1 MTEAMTESQ
10 ISNLKSQIAV
20 RGFRGE
26 LRLGEP
32 MANHTTFKIGGPAGV
47 LAVPAGEED
56 LAILAREARE
66 AGLPI
71 LVVGDG
77 SNLLVRDG
85 GIRGVVVS
93 LARFDGIEPLSPRGA
108 FRVGAG
114 VKYQKLAYRMAEEGF
129 TGIEFAVR
137 IPGTVGGALVM
148 NAGTPEGELKD
159 VLLAAAF
166 IFPDGSRRILLKED
180 LGLGYR
186 SSRLPAGAIATTI
199 DVLLAKGS
207 PEVIRGRMDWL
218 ASERRS
224 KQPHGLPNAGSVFKN
239 PPGDFAGRLIEA
251 AGFKGKRTGGA
262 EVSSIHAN
270 FIVNAGGAR
279 AADVLALM
287 EEIERT
293 VAERFGIRLEREIRV
308 VGEG

>member
-1 MTEAMTESQ
+1 MTPVGCPMAD
-10 ISNLKSQIAV
+10 LKSRIV
-20 RGFRGE
+20 SSGFRGE

-32 MANHTTFKIGGPAGV
+32 MSNRTTFKIGGPADV
-47 LAVPAGEED
+47 FAVPADEAD
-56 LAILAREARE
+56 LAVLAREARE
-66 AGLPI
+66 AGLPV

-108 FRVGAG
+108 FRAGAG

-129 TGIEFAVR
+129 AGLEFAVR

-186 SSRLPAGAIATTI
+186 SSRLPAGGIATTI
-199 DVLLAKGS
+199 DVLLSKGD
-207 PEVIRGRMDWL
+207 PDEIRGRMNWL

-224 KQPHGLPNAGSVFKN
+224 KQPQGVPSAGSIYKN

-251 AGFKGKRTGGA
+251 AGIKGRRAGGA
-262 EVSSIHAN
+262 EVSSVHAN

-287 EEIERT
+287 DAIERAA
-293 VAERFGIRLEREIRV
+293 AERFGVRLEREIRV

>member
-1 MTEAMTESQ
+1 MAD
-10 ISNLKSQIAV
+10 LKSKIASS
-20 RGFRGE
+20 GFRGE

-32 MANHTTFKIGGPAGV
+32 MANHTTFKIGGPADV
-47 LAVPAGEED
+47 FAVPAGEGD
-56 LAILAREARE
+56 LALLAREAQS
-66 AGLPI
+66 AGLSL

-93 LARFDGIEPLSPRGA
+93 LARFDGIEPLSSNGPNGQHGA

-114 VKYQKLAYRMAEEGF
+114 VKYQRLAYRMAEEGF

-186 SSRLPAGAIATTI
+186 SSRLPAGGIATTI

-207 PEVIRGRMDWL
+207 PDEIRGRMDRL

-224 KQPHGLPNAGSVFKN
+224 KQPQGVSNAGSVYKN

-251 AGFKGKRTGGA
+251 AGFKGRRVGGA
-262 EVSSIHAN
+262 EVSPVHAN